1 MTNSRLASGVYV
13 GGIRGSAG
21 NNGSTPAELAGWFI
35 AVVVKVVVM
44 TFVLRNGGGTM
55 QKKCKH
61 SEKQNVAKWIENVR
75 DLFLHVFVFIGLM
88 TAFGFAAPLSP

>member
-1 MTNSRLASGVYV
+1 
-13 GGIRGSAG
+13 
-21 NNGSTPAELAGWFI
+21 
-35 AVVVKVVVM
+35 
-44 TFVLRNGGGTM
+44 M
-55 QKKCKH
+55 QNKCKH